1 MATDSPTKG
10 HFVAW
15 VGTYGDITGG
25 TIMATT
31 YIKNHPGPEKHS
43 LVGVRFR
50 IEELDSMF

>member
-15 VGTYGDITGG
+15 VGTYGDITDW

-31 YIKNHPGPEKHS
+31 YIKNHPGPEKQS

-50 IEELDSMF
+50 IEEYDSMF